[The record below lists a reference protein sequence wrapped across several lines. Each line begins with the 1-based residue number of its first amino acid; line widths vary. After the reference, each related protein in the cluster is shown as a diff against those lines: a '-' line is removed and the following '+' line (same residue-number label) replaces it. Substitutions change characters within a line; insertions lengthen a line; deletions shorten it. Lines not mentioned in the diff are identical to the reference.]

1 MLTNRFLLSAL
12 AVLLVAGVV
21 GCSDD
26 TPTGT
31 ALTPDESAIVDLVS
45 GASVFGHDVVSHLV
59 PDTTAGAGAQTF
71 WWREYTT
78 SDAQTDFEFFDADQQ
93 VAYPYAVVT
102 LTSTFSG
109 NLHVVDRDAGGV
121 YTHTTKALV
130 DVFTQTA
137 RFEQQFL
144 ETSPNRGWVLA
155 AISNIVGGSS
165 PSTLSIDNVTFDAST
180 SPDVALTSG
189 AMSTLYPLANRYTL
203 EIDEQVSVI
212 LQSGSGVNDSYLHDA
227 YAADITTFAMSNQDY
242 GWYSLQVNAP
252 TPLTTADAQRTL
264 VIDVLADGVV
274 DGATPYDAKIWA
286 VPYVV
291 DLGGGAPN

>member
-26 TPTGT
+26 KPTGT

-45 GASVFGHDVVSHLV
+45 GASVFEHDVVSHLV

-78 SDAQTDFEFFDADQQ
+78 SDAQTAFEFFDADQQ

-109 NLHVVDRDAGGV
+109 NLHVVARDAGGV

-144 ETSPNRGWVLA
+144 ETSPNRGWILA
-155 AISNIVGGSS
+155 AISNIVGGSN
-165 PSTLSIDNVTFDAST
+165 PSTLSIDNLSLDAES
-180 SPDVALTSG
+180 SQDVGYSAATISQRYPYV
-189 AMSTLYPLANRYTL
+189 SRWTLD
-203 EIDEQVSVI
+203 IDEQVSVI
-212 LQSGSGVNDSYLHDA
+212 LQSSSDVSDSYLHDA
-227 YAADITTFAMSNQDY
+227 FATGVTLYPMINQDL
-242 GWYSLQVNAP
+242 GFYSQQVS
-252 TPLTTADAQRTL
+252 TPASLTTAENQRIL
-264 VIDVLADGVV
+264 AIDVLADGVV